1 MTKGFHES
9 QEEKAKKK
17 KRMDF
22 VEREKLKSSL
32 SLAV

>member
-1 MTKGFHES
+1 MNLKKKR
-9 QEEKAKKK
+9 QKKK